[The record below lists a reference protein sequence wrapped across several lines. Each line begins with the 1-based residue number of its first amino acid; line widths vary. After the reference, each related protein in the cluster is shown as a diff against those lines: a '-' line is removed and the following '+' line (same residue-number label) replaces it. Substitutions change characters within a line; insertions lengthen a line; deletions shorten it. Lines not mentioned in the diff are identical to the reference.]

1 MLRVG
6 QGYDIHPLIHGR
18 RLVIGGVEI
27 ASEMGL
33 EGHSDADV
41 LVHAIMDAL
50 LGALAL
56 GDIGVHFP
64 NTDERFRGADS
75 VTLLREV
82 MGLLGKNGAKVGN
95 VDCTVIAEQP
105 RLVGH
110 IPAMREC
117 LANAMGIESN
127 AVSIKATTAEHLGS
141 LGRGEGI
148 AAYAVALV
156 EVRA

>member
-1 MLRVG
+1 
-6 QGYDIHPLIHGR
+6 
-18 RLVIGGVEI
+18 
-27 ASEMGL
+27 MGL

-117 LANAMGIESN
+117 LANAMEIESN